1 MHRTS
6 TQNETTVL
14 INRKLVL
21 LVNQPTPVLMVYLQ
35 GQGMAI
41 MHRLPLSTHLTMHHV
56 FHRAK
61 SRSAITLPTILPQIP
76 LLMTVRKKKTHVTA
90 AKKRTKNVVEELAG
104 TKKELQAAKKDAREK
119 ANAVIELGKEMK
131 SMKGNYNKLQSAN
144 ITLQSAN
151 NALNQKCTTNLQRGL
166 EIEAALRLKL
176 TQAEYGMKLAVT
188 KTALIKSTLVNCKN
202 ELKFAVKERQNQKVQ
217 TTNMFNNQK

>member
-1 MHRTS
+1 
-6 TQNETTVL
+6 
-14 INRKLVL
+14 
-21 LVNQPTPVLMVYLQ
+21 
-35 GQGMAI
+35 
-41 MHRLPLSTHLTMHHV
+41 
-56 FHRAK
+56 
-61 SRSAITLPTILPQIP
+61 
-76 LLMTVRKKKTHVTA
+76 MTVRQKKTHVTA

-166 EIEAALRLKL
+166 EINTSRIWNEI
-176 TQAEYGMKLAVT
+176 G
-188 KTALIKSTLVNCKN
+188 SDKN
-202 ELKFAVKERQNQKVQ
+202 RIDQKHFSQ
-217 TTNMFNNQK
+217 LQE